1 MDNPPF
7 IDDLL
12 YPLRPSFTGHV
23 QSPRLVVPRYCRYVV
38 GWLSLSKPLVSG
50 VWPKQDLN
58 DLNVATLY
66 FLISSSSGPD
76 LQESKNHKN
85 PDLVFSFF
93 FKHVYW
99 ILYWYSIFNQ
109 VWDDPQSPMGG
120 SSAPVGHHPKR
131 IKGCHFWITATSHL
145 QMALDFSY
153 FRGAISKYSSARLLD
168 QYLEINYII
177 LYYIHLFLIHI
188 SGM

>member
-93 FKHVYW
+93 FSNMSIEFSID
-99 ILYWYSIFNQ
+99 ILYSTRFGMIPNPQWVALQHQWGIIPSESRDAIF
-109 VWDDPQSPMGG
+109 G
-120 SSAPVGHHPKR
+120 SLPRH
-131 IKGCHFWITATSHL
+131 
-145 QMALDFSY
+145 
-153 FRGAISKYSSARLLD
+153 ISKWPSISATLGVLFLNTVQPD
-168 QYLEINYII
+168 CLINIWRSII

>member
-85 PDLVFSFF
+85 PDLVFSLFF
-93 FKHVYW
+93 QTCLLNSLLIFYIQPGLGWSPIPNGWLFSTSGASSQANQGMPFLDHCHVT
-99 ILYWYSIFNQ
+99 
-109 VWDDPQSPMGG
+109 SPNG
-120 SSAPVGHHPKR
+120 PR
-131 IKGCHFWITATSHL
+131 F
-145 QMALDFSY
+145 Q
-153 FRGAISKYSSARLLD
+153 LL
-168 QYLEINYII
+168 
-177 LYYIHLFLIHI
+177 
-188 SGM
+188 